1 MFQDQLLLSYYVN
14 PAPPTHTQGHTN
26 THTDTQTETQIS
38 TLQLCFAK
46 TQLQLQLKLGGPNS
60 QRSASNDILIES
72 YSKDN

>member
-14 PAPPTHTQGHTN
+14 PPPPTH

-60 QRSASNDILIES
+60 QRYASNDILIES